1 MWAFFVAVCLLN
13 NAVQYARC
21 ERFIIIPS
29 PDSLCPG
36 DLTGESCFT
45 LQQYI
50 ANPSRNSSVTLEL
63 HPGNHRLESRL
74 LVSNINS
81 FIMVASAA
89 ATTSVSC
96 GQSSYFSF
104 SRLQH
109 TYISDIIFVGC
120 RMDLNYIAN
129 ATAVRSLFINM
140 TRCCNTILTIQQSAV
155 QIKWCA
161 IKNNQTYRNRA
172 ISISNGNVSIS
183 SSNFSGCAVTRS
195 YGGAISISRGNV
207 TITNS
212 YFSNNMVIG
221 QGYGGG
227 AVSVYDSGLGVTIVN
242 TYFSNNTA
250 TGSGGAVCVSR
261 GELTLVNTYFKSN
274 RASVND
280 NDYGGAGGAIYIS
293 TGGMNITNSYFRDN
307 AAEGSHGGAIYVQSE
322 RGVTITNS
330 YFIGNL
336 AEGRGWCG
344 GVVFIENGI
353 DGGGLNL
360 FRSHFC
366 DNIAGGSGGA
376 IYISRGV
383 LTAVNS
389 YFSDNMSGRG
399 YGGAAI
405 RVHSGG
411 VSILDSYFSD
421 NTTGTSGGARYIYAN
436 GGDITVIN
444 TTFMNAVNNDGG
456 RAVYYGRN
464 TGSVSLTGNT
474 FSSNTATY
482 CGDVDEDE
490 YFTEN
495 TSYNGAHGQ
504 ITEEMTAV
512 EDGIMITTTWPD
524 PFAPNDS
531 EVIANK
537 TNTEVTL
544 TTDLEPLPEMQTTI
558 VSTDSLTKINTV
570 DEESSIVITT
580 AFIVSSANIAT
591 TIPAANERVSTT
603 AVPTT
608 EPHESST
615 FIPIT
620 TVPITSSVLSITL
633 FEASLMG
640 VVLLLTLLI
649 TMIMLLLCISYIKK
663 CSHKMKNGAEATGGD
678 SHSWPL
684 EMKVNEA
691 YTMWGQGDSSNN
703 IYEVIQ

>member
-36 DLTGESCFT
+36 DLTGEPCFT

-50 ANPSRNSSVTLEL
+50 ANPSSNSSVTLEL

-109 TYISDIIFVGC
+109 TYIGDIIFVGC
-120 RMDLNYIAN
+120 RMNLNYIAN

-155 QIKWCA
+155 QIKWCT

-227 AVSVYDSGLGVTIVN
+227 AVCVYDNGLGVTIVN
-242 TYFSNNTA
+242 SYFINNTA
-250 TGSGGAVCVSR
+250 TGSGGAFFVFG
-261 GELTLVNTYFKSN
+261 GELTLVSTYFKSN

-280 NDYGGAGGAIYIS
+280 NDYGGAGGAIYVS
-293 TGGMNITNSYFRDN
+293 TGGMNITNSYFSDN

-322 RGVTITNS
+322 RGVTIINS
-330 YFIGNL
+330 YFIGNI

-344 GVVFIENGI
+344 GAVFIENGM

-360 FRSHFC
+360 FHSHFC
-366 DNIAGGSGGA
+366 DNMAGGSGGA

-383 LTAVNS
+383 LTATNS
-389 YFSDNMSGRG
+389 YFNDNISGRG
-399 YGGAAI
+399 YGRAAI
-405 RVHSGG
+405 YVYNSGG
-411 VSILDSYFSD
+411 VIIVNSYFSD
-421 NTTGTSGGARYIYAN
+421 NTTGTGGGAPYVSVN
-436 GGDITVIN
+436 GGDITVTN
-444 TTFMNAVNNDGG
+444 TTFMNIVNNDGG

-474 FSSNTATY
+474 FSSNTAAY
-482 CGDVDEDE
+482 CGDVDEN
-490 YFTEN
+490 FIFSGN
-495 TSYNGAHGQ
+495 TLYNRARAQ
-504 ITEEMTAV
+504 ITEEMTTA
-512 EDGIMITTTWPD
+512 EDSIMITTQSD
-524 PFAPNDS
+524 PFAPKFNDS

-558 VSTDSLTKINTV
+558 IIVPTDSLTKTNTV
-570 DEESSIVITT
+570 DEESSIVMTT
-580 AFIVSSANIAT
+580 AFIVSSADIAI
-591 TIPAANERVSTT
+591 TIPTVRKIVSTT
-603 AVPTT
+603 VVPTM
-608 EPHESST
+608 ESHESSIL
-615 FIPIT
+615 IPIT
-620 TVPITSSVLSITL
+620 NVTSPVLSVTV
-633 FEASLMG
+633 FEVTLMG
-640 VVLLLTLLI
+640 VIVLFTLLT
-649 TMIMLLLCISYIKK
+649 IM
-663 CSHKMKNGAEATGGD
+663 
-678 SHSWPL
+678 
-684 EMKVNEA
+684 
-691 YTMWGQGDSSNN
+691 
-703 IYEVIQ
+703 